1 MLPFVPSLPALS
13 EVEGSKGWLESL
25 LRKSCTHFLC
35 LRIGH
40 EQGAQTMSY
49 PTHTIG
55 LIVASGAVS
64 GILYWLFAQAALRRL
79 TLSGKRVWQIGITV
93 FLVAAYLLALSFS
106 LTQRYTVNSANSA
119 GLIPLLIGIMIG
131 SNVLLW
137 IGTRGYRQMVDAIP
151 LHWLISSHVLRVIPG
166 IAFLALHDMG
176 LLPPDTALQAGYGDL
191 LSGILALAVAYLVY
205 RRSAPARGA
214 AFAWSIFA
222 VLDLVNAL
230 YLGQTTIPAWSLKLS
245 STGQSIDFINLF
257 VMLPTYMVPL
267 FLVSHLWIFRK
278 LGSRKV
284 EATKTREVSA
294 PA

>member
-1 MLPFVPSLPALS
+1 
-13 EVEGSKGWLESL
+13 
-25 LRKSCTHFLC
+25 
-35 LRIGH
+35 
-40 EQGAQTMSY
+40 MSY

-55 LIVASGAVS
+55 LIVASGAAS
-64 GILYWLFAQAALRRL
+64 GILHWLFAQAALRRL
-79 TLSGKRVWQIGITV
+79 ALSGKRVWQIGITV

-106 LTQRYTVNSANSA
+106 LTQRYTVNSAKSA

-137 IGTRGYRQMVDAIP
+137 IGTRRYRQMVDAIP

-176 LLPPDTALQAGYGDL
+176 LLPPDTALQAGYGDF

-205 RRSAPARGA
+205 RRGAPAHGV

-284 EATKTREVSA
+284 GAAKTREVSA
-294 PA
+294 SPDAARGIIQVDEESPHGSMTRHVSP